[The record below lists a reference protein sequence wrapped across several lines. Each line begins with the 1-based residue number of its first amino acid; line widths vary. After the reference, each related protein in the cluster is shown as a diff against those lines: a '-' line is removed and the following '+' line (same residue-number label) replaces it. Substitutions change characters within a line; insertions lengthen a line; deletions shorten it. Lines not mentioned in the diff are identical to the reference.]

1 MGEKD
6 ADSLAFYYIY
16 RLYTSSW
23 MKSKKNS
30 KLISNLFLH
39 ANSAFSSL
47 RWSKPL
53 KDSTLFNQS
62 AAPSQF
68 IFWDVDL
75 VGVNEI
81 SNRCPKGATM
91 TLHPKQECVYT
102 TERFQG
108 VFSLVLNLATVSVTG
123 IMRRYLLK
131 LPLGIRMNCCQM
143 LCWCSGVLF
152 VHYIALWW
160 EYAGSSWRLGFS
172 VKVTTAVWSVDKIR
186 LFFKKRKSLEYIK

>member
-16 RLYTSSW
+16 RRYTSSW

-131 LPLGIRMNCCQM
+131 NELLSDAMLVQWGSLCALHCPVVRVCRQFMEIRVFSKGHNCC
-143 LCWCSGVLF
+143 LIS
-152 VHYIALWW
+152 
-160 EYAGSSWRLGFS
+160 
-172 VKVTTAVWSVDKIR
+172 
-186 LFFKKRKSLEYIK
+186 